1 LREAPVFSERTSV
14 GLDVHARSI
23 VGCGL
28 DTVSG
33 AVTRRRLTPT
43 IEGMSAWLAELP
55 TPVAVAYEA
64 GPTGFGLARQLLTAT
79 QAGDHRVIVG

>member
-1 LREAPVFSERTSV
+1 MFSERTSV

-33 AVTRRRLTPT
+33 AVTRRRLSPT
-43 IEGMSAWLAELP
+43 IEGVSAWLAELP
-55 TPVAVAYEA
+55 APVADWLWQRVEV
-64 GPTGFGLARQLLTAT
+64 TRDGL
-79 QAGDHRVIVG
+79 